1 MNLVA
6 FLTALAAQIAALT
19 ERIDAM
25 TTMGMTDAEALAFG
39 ELKAQVAAMAEQL
52 GGLQTA
58 LQTVIQTQAAH
69 AESLTSINGR
79 LGSMAEDMAAIGE
92 RVDGLST
99 GIGDLSGL
107 PALPTP

>member
-19 ERIDAM
+19 ERIDSM
-25 TTMGMTDAEALAFG
+25 TTMGMTDAEAMAFAD
-39 ELKAQVAAMAEQL
+39 LKAQVAGMAEQI

-79 LGSMAEDMAAIGE
+79 LGSMAEDMAGIGE